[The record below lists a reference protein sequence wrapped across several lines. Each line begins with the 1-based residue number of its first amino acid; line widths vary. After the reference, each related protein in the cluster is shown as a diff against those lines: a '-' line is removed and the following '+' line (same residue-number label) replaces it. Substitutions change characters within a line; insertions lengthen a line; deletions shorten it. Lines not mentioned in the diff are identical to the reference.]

1 MALGAQSNS
10 GKAAFSTAAPPAVNQ
25 SNHQS
30 SATLEVLA
38 SFSHWIFT
46 LPCKASPFYMQLVD
60 EDTKPW

>member
-1 MALGAQSNS
+1 MALRAQSNS
-10 GKAAFSTAAPPAVNQ
+10 GKAAYSTAAPPAVNQ

-30 SATLEVLA
+30 SAMLEVLA

-46 LPCKASPFYMQLVD
+46 LPCKASPFYMQFVD